1 MASPPNSGAWAATA
15 SSDNSSGMRSG
26 TLQAFSSGGTFQ
38 VYGQKLTFNPQK
50 VKVFNAAGKPASIF
64 GLKKGSNVRF
74 TLDPTDMKHRRVAVI
89 YTN

>member
-1 MASPPNSGAWAATA
+1 
-15 SSDNSSGMRSG
+15 MRSG
-26 TLQAFSSGGTFQ
+26 TLQSFSSGGTFQ